1 MDIGRLHHL
10 LETFRCSRVR
20 PNRHRGAKLP
30 RGYLGK
36 RAVINHSE
44 GQALWAD
51 CGEHLGSN
59 TPGGHTPLSC
69 EQIEQGCSSPSPPHS
84 VFRHQIHVLVFTFYV
99 SPQVFQIL
107 LQGGVALFPRCPQI
121 YLHAECGPSCPINC
135 SVIAEGYLHRGVLK
149 FVRQQQ
155 STTELTNKTCS

>member
-1 MDIGRLHHL
+1 MIFFISWNKIIWPDVFFSSLLRSWVGIGQLHHL

-20 PNRHRGAKLP
+20 PNRHRGAKFP

-51 CGEHLGSN
+51 SGEHPGSN
-59 TPGGHTPLSC
+59 TPGGDTPLSC

-107 LQGGVALFPRCPQI
+107 LQGGGLVSSLSSN
-121 YLHAECGPSCPINC
+121 LSSCRVR
-135 SVIAEGYLHRGVLK
+135 SV
-149 FVRQQQ
+149 
-155 STTELTNKTCS
+155 S